1 MSMDK
6 KITRINELAEK
17 AKTQELT
24 EEEKIEQK
32 KLREEYLANF
42 RNNFRKRLDNIVFVD
57 EDGNE
62 IKRPIQ

>member
-42 RNNFRKRLDNIVFVD
+42 RKNFRKRLDNIVFVD
-57 EDGNE
+57 EEGNE